1 MISLNRTTRVFLKTG
16 ATDLRKSFDGL
27 YALVKTQLLQDP
39 NSGHLFVFC
48 NQSRTRIR
56 ILTFDGTGLWVCTK
70 RLERGTYA
78 WTKDGK
84 SEIDPAELHA
94 LLAGLE
100 VESRRGWY
108 RHPRPGAAPAPE
120 GATQPSGSVL
130 PAAALSA
137 AA

>member
-70 RLERGTYA
+70 RLERGTFA
-78 WTKDGK
+78 WPKDGK

-108 RHPRPGAAPAPE
+108 RHPRPGVAPAPAV
-120 GATQPSGSVL
+120 ATQPSGSVL